1 MFTNTEENKN
11 ATEMYDGGEFEQEN
25 TSVSDQSEIVSTTFK
40 GEDMW
45 AKWTEEEREARK
57 QELLAMA

>member
-1 MFTNTEENKN
+1 MNQEENKN
-11 ATEMYDGGEFEQEN
+11 ATYMYEGGEFEP
-25 TSVSDQSEIVSTTFK
+25 EIVSTTFK

-57 QELLAMA
+57 NELMALA